1 MIVKQNTNPKPI
13 FSAFSSEQPHRAA
26 ALCRLGPW
34 CRKRDAA
41 LINLP
46 AVLIANGLG
55 ASLMLTLLFSNR
67 KGTRTV
73 FLAEK
78 LFFFMCQLTLWLCL
92 VETFTF
98 YIDGKMFPG
107 AVFLN
112 RLSNALLFI
121 TNSVFSFL
129 WTMYVDY
136 KLFGQVS
143 RLRRIYPWVALPAL
157 AICLLAVLNLFTD
170 VFFTVSADNI
180 YSRTPLALIT
190 YLVTYF
196 YLLGGG
202 IMAFRYRHK
211 SGKYLFMPVT
221 VFLTP
226 IFVGSLLQMVFYG
239 LALIWVS
246 VAFGLVSL
254 YINLQNEISL
264 LDPLTKLYNRE
275 YLVRYLNF
283 VQQRS
288 PGKKQMAGIM
298 MDVNA
303 FKEIND
309 TLGHSEGDTAL
320 RLVGKCLMEVVR
332 GDNFSVRYGGDEF
345 IVICQV
351 DSQQELD
358 QLAARICRRVDRQN
372 EGGALPYRL
381 SLSMGCTFYD
391 PAGDDIDSFLRRM
404 DQNMYENKRRYY
416 SDSRND
422 RRHRRSQPQQSPQG

>member
-1 MIVKQNTNPKPI
+1 MRRPLPL
-13 FSAFSSEQPHRAA
+13 FSKTPADWGQ
-26 ALCRLGPW
+26 
-34 CRKRDAA
+34 RKSDVI

-55 ASLMLTLLFSNR
+55 AALMLTLIFSNR

-78 LFFFMCQLTLWLCL
+78 LFFAMCQLTLGLCL

-98 YIDGKMFPG
+98 YIDGKVFPG

-112 RLSNALLFI
+112 RLSNSLLFI

-136 KLFGQVS
+136 KLFGQRQ

-157 AICLLAVLNLFTD
+157 AVCVMAAMNLFVD
-170 VFFTVSADNI
+170 VFFTVSPDNV
-180 YSRTPLALIT
+180 YSRTPLALLT
-190 YLVTYF
+190 YLVTYL

-202 IMAFRYRHK
+202 ILAFVYRRK
-211 SGKYLFMPVT
+211 SGKYLFMPVV
-221 VFLTP
+221 VFLAP
-226 IFVGSLLQMVFYG
+226 IFAGSLLQMLFYG
-239 LALIWVS
+239 IALIWVS

-275 YLVRYLNF
+275 YLIRYLNF
-283 VQQRS
+283 IRQK
-288 PGKKQMAGIM
+288 PPAKKQMAGIM

-309 TLGHSEGDTAL
+309 TLGHSEGDAAL
-320 RLVGKCLMEVVR
+320 RLVSKCLMDVVR
-332 GDNFSVRYGGDEF
+332 GDNFAVRYGGDEF
-345 IVICQV
+345 IAICMV
-351 DSQQELD
+351 SGQQELD
-358 QLAARICRRVDRQN
+358 KLVARIRRRVDREN
-372 EGGALPYRL
+372 TGSPRPYRL
-381 SLSMGCTFYD
+381 SLSAGSTLYD

-404 DQNMYENKRRYY
+404 DQHMYEDKRRYY

-422 RRHRRSQPQQSPQG
+422 RRHRRQAEQPAT

>member
-1 MIVKQNTNPKPI
+1 M
-13 FSAFSSEQPHRAA
+13 
-26 ALCRLGPW
+26 
-34 CRKRDAA
+34 
-41 LINLP
+41 INLP

-55 ASLMLTLLFSNR
+55 ASLMLTLIFSNR

-78 LFFFMCQLTLWLCL
+78 LFFFMCQLTLGLCL

-107 AVFLN
+107 SVFLN
-112 RLSNALLFI
+112 RLSNSLLFI
-121 TNSVFSFL
+121 TNSVFSFW

-136 KLFGQVS
+136 KLFGQIS
-143 RLRRIYPWVALPAL
+143 RLRRIYPWVALPAVVV
-157 AICLLAVLNLFTD
+157 CLLAALNLFTD
-170 VFFTVSADNI
+170 VFFTVSADNV
-180 YSRTPLALIT
+180 YARTPLAVIT

-202 IMAFRYRHK
+202 IMAFRYRRK
-211 SGKYLFMPVT
+211 SGKYLFMPVA

-226 IFVGSLLQMVFYG
+226 IFVGSLLQMLFYG
-239 LALIWVS
+239 IALIWVS

-283 VQQRS
+283 MRQK
-288 PGKKQMAGIM
+288 PPAKKKMAGIM

-320 RLVGKCLMEVVR
+320 RLVGQCLMEVVR

-351 DSQQELD
+351 HSQQELD
-358 QLAARICRRVDRQN
+358 RLCERIRRRVDRQN
-372 EGGALPYRL
+372 DGGVLPYRL
-381 SLSMGCTFYD
+381 SLSMGSTLYNS
-391 PAGDDIDSFLRRM
+391 ASDDVDSFLRRM
-404 DQNMYENKRRYY
+404 DQNMYEDKRRYY

-422 RRHRRSQPQQSPQG
+422 RRHRRNRPEQPSQS